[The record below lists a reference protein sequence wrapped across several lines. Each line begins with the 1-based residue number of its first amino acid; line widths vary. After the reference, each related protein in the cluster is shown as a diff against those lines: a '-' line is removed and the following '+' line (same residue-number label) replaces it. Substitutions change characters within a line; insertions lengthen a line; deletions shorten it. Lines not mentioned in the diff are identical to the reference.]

1 MEKPK
6 EIKKCP
12 FCEGG
17 SIQLATRKMKHI
29 PKDKN
34 YILEG
39 DWWVYKCDACG
50 EGFTT
55 TESDT
60 ISQLNLKQRKL

>member
-6 EIKKCP
+6 EITECP
-12 FCEGG
+12 FCEEGT
-17 SIQLATRKMKHI
+17 IQLVTRKMNHI

-39 DWWVYKCDACG
+39 DWWVYKCDDCG

>member
-1 MEKPK
+1 MDKPK

-12 FCEGG
+12 FCEKENV
-17 SIQLATRKMKHI
+17 QLAIRKMKHI
-29 PKDKN
+29 PKNKN
-34 YILEG
+34 VILEG
-39 DWWVYKCDACG
+39 GWWVYKCDTCG

-55 TESDT
+55 TDSDT